1 MEELAKVKR
10 VLRLIQFLADT
21 PAKRVKTLAQL
32 LETTDKSVYRY
43 IKLLEELGYFI
54 ERTEDREYFL
64 SNEKKLNAHTFEP
77 EELNLLNSLIATIE
91 TENPLQQSL
100 KKKIYL
106 SSSLIPFSEDLVD
119 KHQAKLVA
127 RLSRALEEK
136 KQVCLIGY
144 QTAISLIAQNRHIEP
159 IQFIKSNT
167 QLAAYDLDK
176 KQIRHFKIKRM
187 TDVEVLDDFCQHSFE
202 NYHTDIF
209 GFTSPE
215 NLMVKLNLSIRASKL
230 LAEEHPDTRAYI
242 KEQNGKYPLR
252 LVMEFASCI
261 GIGRFILG
269 LPGEIEVVEPQVLKE
284 YLAEKIKEF
293 SL

>member
-10 VLRLIQFLADT
+10 VLRLIQFLAEK

-32 LETTDKSVYRY
+32 LEMSDKSVYRY
-43 IKLLEELGYFI
+43 IRLLEELGYFI
-54 ERTEDREYFL
+54 EKTKEKAYFL
-64 SNEKKLNAHTFEP
+64 TNEKKLNAYTFEP
-77 EELNLLNSLIATIE
+77 EELNLLDGLIATID
-91 TENPLQQSL
+91 TENPLRQSL
-100 KKKIYL
+100 KKKIDL
-106 SSSLIPFSEDLVD
+106 STTLIPFSEDLVD

-127 RLSRALEEK
+127 RISHALENR
-136 KQVCLIGY
+136 KQLCLLGY
-144 QTAISLIAQNRHIEP
+144 QTAISLEAQNRHIEP

-202 NYHTDIF
+202 SYHTDIF

-230 LAEEHPDTRAYI
+230 LAEEHPETRAYI
-242 KEQNGKYPLR
+242 KEQNGEYPFR
-252 LVMEFASCI
+252 LVMEFASCV

-269 LPGEIEVVEPQVLKE
+269 LPGEIEVIEPQVLKE
-284 YLAEKIKEF
+284 YLAEKIKNF
-293 SL
+293 SF